1 MSRAAG
7 AVYDLQGAG
16 SVSDENIVEGLRGS
30 FDPVWHHDIEADIEH
45 AFSLLREEGAFTARS
60 E

>member
-45 AFSLLREEGAFTARS
+45 AFNLLYEEAFTA
-60 E
+60 